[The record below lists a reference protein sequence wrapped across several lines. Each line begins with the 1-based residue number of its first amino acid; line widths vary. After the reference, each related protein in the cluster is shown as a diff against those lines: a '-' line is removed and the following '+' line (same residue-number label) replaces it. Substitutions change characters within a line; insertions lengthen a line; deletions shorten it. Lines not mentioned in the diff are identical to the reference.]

1 MDDTGEQIRRRRLPL
16 HVQIAVALVIGTITG
31 VLINPGSVPLPD
43 EEVQIRLSAQVT
55 PASDQDGNPLEPTWT
70 VKVTDQEN
78 AGFESVTRRF
88 TSRIKLNQSFP
99 AFAGMDIHPDR
110 PATINT
116 AVAVSVTDRSV
127 RIVEAGGTIT
137 IDYLRRHQA
146 ARDSQAPGAPV
157 SSTFKVNSAGDLP
170 EIWQAFHRQ
179 HGGGWRRKATGLA
192 RYIGDLFLRL
202 LKMITVPLIVTS
214 LITGVAGLGGTDR
227 FGAMFS
233 RTLLYYL
240 ATSVLAITT
249 GLIVVNIVQP
259 GIGAQLPG
267 GTEQVLAGENQSL
280 SGVLFGLLENM
291 IPTNPIQSLAGS
303 QFLSI
308 ITFSILFGVF
318 IIRTGG
324 RTADTLRDFFQ
335 AGFEVMMRLTMAIIS
350 LAPIGVLAF
359 MTYATASQGLQIFL
373 TLAWYMLAVFL
384 ALVIHAAI
392 TLPLIVKFV
401 ARRSP
406 IDFFKSMTPALMTAF
421 STASSNGTLPLTMT
435 QVEQKAGIS
444 NRITSFVL
452 PLGAT
457 INMDGTALY
466 EAVAVLFIAQAF
478 GGNITLAE
486 QIVVAVTALL
496 ASVGAAGIPH
506 AGLVMMAIVLQ
517 AVNLPLEAQGVI
529 IAVDRVLDMCRTSV
543 NVWSDSCGCAVIA
556 RFDEADSDSEGGHPA
571 APEIPPVA

>member
-1 MDDTGEQIRRRRLPL
+1 
-16 HVQIAVALVIGTITG
+16 
-31 VLINPGSVPLPD
+31 
-43 EEVQIRLSAQVT
+43 
-55 PASDQDGNPLEPTWT
+55 
-70 VKVTDQEN
+70 
-78 AGFESVTRRF
+78 
-88 TSRIKLNQSFP
+88 
-99 AFAGMDIHPDR
+99 
-110 PATINT
+110 
-116 AVAVSVTDRSV
+116 
-127 RIVEAGGTIT
+127 
-137 IDYLRRHQA
+137 
-146 ARDSQAPGAPV
+146 
-157 SSTFKVNSAGDLP
+157 
-170 EIWQAFHRQ
+170 
-179 HGGGWRRKATGLA
+179 
-192 RYIGDLFLRL
+192 
-202 LKMITVPLIVTS
+202 
-214 LITGVAGLGGTDR
+214 
-227 FGAMFS
+227 
-233 RTLLYYL
+233 
-240 ATSVLAITT
+240 
-249 GLIVVNIVQP
+249 
-259 GIGAQLPG
+259 
-267 GTEQVLAGENQSL
+267 
-280 SGVLFGLLENM
+280 M

-318 IIRTGG
+318 IIKVGG
-324 RTADTLRDFFQ
+324 RTADILRDFFQ
-335 AGFEVMMRLTMAIIS
+335 AAFEVMMRLTMAIIS

-384 ALVIHAAI
+384 ALLVHAVI

-406 IDFFKSMTPALMTAF
+406 IEFFKAMTPALMTAF

-435 QVEQKAGIS
+435 QAEQKAGIS
-444 NRITSFVL
+444 NRVTSFVL

-478 GGNITLAE
+478 GGNITVAE
-486 QIVVAVTALL
+486 QIVVAITALL

-556 RFDEADSDSEGGHPA
+556 RFDDAGADPIEQQTGA
-571 APEIPPVA
+571 AELLPED